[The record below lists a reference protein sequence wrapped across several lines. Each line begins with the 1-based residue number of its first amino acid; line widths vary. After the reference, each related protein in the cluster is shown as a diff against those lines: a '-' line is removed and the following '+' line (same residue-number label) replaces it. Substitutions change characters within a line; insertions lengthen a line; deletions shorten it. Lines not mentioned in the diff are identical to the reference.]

1 MPSTGSR
8 NDPYPAFN
16 YLLEIDGI
24 TRVAFS
30 ECSGLSTDSDPLE
43 YRSGEEDITVRKIPG
58 LKNSANISL
67 KMGMI

>member
-1 MPSTGSR
+1 
-8 NDPYPAFN
+8 
-16 YLLEIDGI
+16 LEIDGI